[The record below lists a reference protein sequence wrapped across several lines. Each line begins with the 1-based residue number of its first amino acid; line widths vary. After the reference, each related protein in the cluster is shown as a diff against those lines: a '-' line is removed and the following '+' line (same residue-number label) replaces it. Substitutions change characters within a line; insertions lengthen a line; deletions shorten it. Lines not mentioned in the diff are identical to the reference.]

1 MASPPFHYW
10 ALDILKKT
18 NKEQTNWFL
27 SFTKLV
33 PITLC
38 FLFTT
43 FLLNFLFFFIFL
55 LSETLTFIYIENLK
69 PLIFITSNRINILF
83 ILLSTFSF
91 FLATTSFLFY
101 LLFLLKN
108 LTADKLN
115 KIKRTKLNSSFI
127 LNILSLPPT
136 FFFFFKLFL
145 ILLIAKTWSLLIALS
160 LLFSLLIYLSILK
173 TTEKI
178 IIRNYIKKTKK
189 RNTTN
194 PLLFL
199 FIFLLALF

>member
-108 LTADKLN
+108 LTTDKLN

-189 RNTTN
+189 RNTTS